1 MEFIGKQSSRL
12 TVVMVLTVIF
22 ATGAMVSA
30 DNPATWSFFE
40 VSSSGENVYLDP
52 GTPTVNNDYLV
63 YNYEFEITRVEVYVT
78 VLGWMDAGVFE
89 VGSGTDFDGLPMT
102 ILDGTFS
109 GEESGSGLS
118 VQIQFW
124 VSADGRGHMH
134 FTNVSMWGL
143 VTEVRITGWMRA
155 TAVTKPHLTTGVI
168 GGNGSISPP
177 SGDQSFN
184 SVVTLTAYPDE
195 NYQVKAWSG
204 TDNDASMD
212 TVNYVTMN
220 NHRNVS
226 VEFEP
231 KPYLTTS
238 VIGGNGSIIPSDGYY
253 NPGDVVMLVAYADD
267 GYQVKVWSGTDND
280 ASTSYVNYVIMNGY
294 RNVSVEFEPGPVY
307 PGPEYIGDLNGDGW
321 VDPLDMGI
329 MAEHWLQTG
338 ISMQNGNINL
348 DTYVDLLDFSL
359 MAGNWLKDSSQS
371 GYWKLDEADGVIA
384 TDSSGYDRDGT
395 VYGTATW
402 QPLAGRVDG
411 ALEFD
416 GVDDYVLIADYP
428 KFNTF
433 TVTAWVYA
441 DTRPAWASI
450 VNNWGDAM
458 AGQFHFG
465 LGSDGKLDLEVF
477 QPGGNIFVT
486 DSVEFPVNSWQHVAA
501 VADGSKIRLYRNGA
515 EVGTPVDYDGYLKK
529 DFLALAIGCKL
540 NNSGTGPDGGLPAH
554 WDGLID
560 GVYVYGHALTAQEI
574 ADKYTDVEALMG
586 HWPLD
591 EITGTTAEDQSGYGH
606 TGTVT
611 NTTFDAASVA
621 GQFGTALQF
630 DGVDDYITV
639 PDGASL
645 NPTGGITVSA
655 WIKADTWQPN
665 AWQGSIVSK
674 DEWDGA
680 NSGYALRCG
689 ENGRLSFNLS
699 LDSGWAEAVTGNAI
713 AILMPG
719 DAIIAIDVDGDSSYL
734 VDEGPGNLLTGND
747 DKYLNFGD
755 SGSGFIVTPAVGSTA
770 IDRFK
775 MKTADDQSGRDP
787 ASWILYG
794 TNDAIVSGDN
804 STGDAENWTLI
815 DQGTVNLT
823 DDRNTWSG
831 DIAVSNSM
839 AYMSYKM
846 VFPTTKDNYDELQ
859 LNEIQFYGDSFM
871 STERWYHVAGTY
883 DGSTIKAYVNG
894 SKVASTQQSGSIDV
908 SDYPLNI
915 GRGTYDTTRLFDG
928 AIDDVRIYDRA
939 LTDGEIAIQSLC
951 SGLLTPGDF
960 IIAVD
965 SDTSSYPIGEEP
977 SNVLDGNAS
986 TKYLNFGKEGGGF
999 IVTPSGMTTQMVQS
1013 FTITT
1018 ADDAEE
1024 RDPASWQL
1032 YGTNDTIVSS
1042 DNSTGDV
1049 EDWTPI
1055 DSGSLSLPSGRQT
1068 PSAVVTVSNS
1078 GSYTS
1083 YKMLFPTLKDASVA
1097 DSMQIADVAFYEST
1111 DGTGSSVLG
1120 ASDPIWAVNARE
1132 SAYPEDESPEKV
1144 LDRTTAK
1151 YLNYGIENSGFIVS
1165 PSVSAVVTGFQI
1177 VTANDAQERDPA
1189 SWQLYGTNDTI
1200 VSDDN
1205 STGGAENWM
1214 LIDSGLLNLPSAR
1227 QTPSVV
1233 VTVNNGDPY
1242 VSYKMIFPTVK
1253 DASAAN
1259 SMQIT
1264 EIQFYE

>member
-1 MEFIGKQSSRL
+1 MGKQGSRL
-12 TVVMVLTVIF
+12 TVIMVLTVVF
-22 ATGAMVSA
+22 ATCVMVSA
-30 DNPATWSFFE
+30 ENPATWGFFQ

-52 GTPTVNNDYLV
+52 ATPIVDNDYLV
-63 YNYEFEITRVEVYVT
+63 YNYEFEITSVEVYIPI
-78 VLGWMDAGVFE
+78 LGWQDAGVFE

-102 ILDGTFS
+102 VLDGTFS
-109 GEESGSGLS
+109 GEESGSGVS
-118 VQIQFW
+118 VHIQFW

-143 VTEVRITGWMRA
+143 ITEVRITGWMRA

-168 GGNGSISPP
+168 GGNGSISPS

-204 TDNDASMD
+204 TDNDVSMD
-212 TVNYVTMN
+212 IVNYVTMN

-253 NPGDVVMLVAYADD
+253 SPGDVVMLVAYADD
-267 GYQVKVWSGTDND
+267 GYQVKNWTGTDD
-280 ASTSYVNYVIMNGY
+280 DSSTFYVNYVTMNGA

-307 PGPEYIGDLNGDGW
+307 AGPEYIGDLNGDGL
-321 VDPLDMGI
+321 VDSLDMAI
-329 MAEHWLQTG
+329 MAEYWLQTG
-338 ISMQNGNINL
+338 ISMQNGNINE
-348 DTYVDLLDFSL
+348 DTYVDLFDFSI
-359 MAGNWLKDSSQS
+359 MAANWLKDSTLS
-371 GYWKLDEADGVIA
+371 GYWKLDEAAGLEAVD
-384 TDSSGYDRDGT
+384 DSGYERDGS
-395 VYGTATW
+395 VYGAAVW

-416 GVDDYVLIADYP
+416 GVGDYVLVEDFP
-428 KFNTF
+428 KYNAF
-433 TVTAWVYA
+433 TISAWVYA

-450 VNNWGDAM
+450 VKNWGHSPGVG
-458 AGQFHFG
+458 GQFHFG
-465 LGSDGKLDLEVF
+465 LNSDGKLEIEVY
-477 QPGGNIFVT
+477 QPGGNVFVT
-486 DSVEFPVNSWQHVAA
+486 DFAEFPVNSWQHVTA
-501 VADGSKIRLYRNGA
+501 VADGSKIRLYRNGG
-515 EVGTPVDYDGYLKK
+515 EVGTAVDYDGYLSKY
-529 DFLALAIGCKL
+529 FPALAIGCKL
-540 NNSGTGPDGGLPAH
+540 DDSGTGPDGGTAGY

-560 GVYVYGHALTAQEI
+560 DVQLYGHALTAQEI
-574 ADKYTDVEALMG
+574 AEKYSGVEALMSY
-586 HWPLD
+586 WPLD
-591 EITGTTAEDQSGYGH
+591 EA
-606 TGTVT
+606 TGTVAEDKSGYANDGT
-611 NTTFDAASVA
+611 VVNTTFDAASVP
-621 GQFGTALQF
+621 GQFGNALQF
-630 DGVDDYITV
+630 DGIDDYIAV
-639 PDGASL
+639 PDAPSL
-645 NPTGGITVSA
+645 NPTGAITVSA
-655 WIKADTWQPN
+655 WIKADTWQPDS
-665 AWQGSIVSK
+665 WQGNIVSK

-680 NSGYALRCG
+680 NGGYALRCG

-713 AILMPG
+713 TILAPG
-719 DAIIAIDVDGDSSYL
+719 DAIIAIDVDGDSSYP
-734 VDEGPGNLLTGND
+734 VDEGPDNLLTGND

-770 IDRFK
+770 INRFK

-787 ASWILYG
+787 ASWMLYG
-794 TNDAIVSGDN
+794 TNDTIVSGDN

-823 DDRNTWSG
+823 DDRNAWSD
-831 DIAVSNSM
+831 DIAVSNNT
-839 AYMSYKM
+839 AYTSYKM
-846 VFPTTKDNYDELQ
+846 VFPSTKDNYDELQ

-871 STERWYHVAGTY
+871 STGTWYHVAGAY
-883 DGSTIKAYVNG
+883 DGLTMKAYVNG
-894 SKVASTQQSGSIDV
+894 SEVASIPQTGTIDV

-928 AIDDVRIYDRA
+928 AIDDVQIYDRA
-939 LTDGEIAIQSLC
+939 LTAGEIAVQSLG
-951 SGLLTPGDF
+951 SGLLAPSDF
-960 IIAVD
+960 TIAID
-965 SDTSSYPIGEEP
+965 ADTGGYPVGEEP
-977 SNVLDGNAS
+977 FNVLDGNVS
-986 TKYLNFGKEGGGF
+986 TKYLNFGEEGSGF
-999 IVTPSGMTTQMVQS
+999 IVTPSGMTTQTVQS

-1018 ADDAEE
+1018 AYDAQE

-1032 YGTNDTIVSS
+1032 YGTNDAISS
-1042 DNSTGDV
+1042 GDNSTGDA
-1049 EDWTPI
+1049 ENWTLI
-1055 DSGSLSLPSGRQT
+1055 DEGTVTLPSDRETVG
-1068 PSAVVTVSNS
+1068 PVVAVTNS

-1151 YLNYGIENSGFIVS
+1151 YLNYGIANSGFIVS

-1200 VSDDN
+1200 VSGDN
-1205 STGGAENWM
+1205 STGDAENWT
-1214 LIDSGLLNLPSAR
+1214 LIDEGTVTLPSDR
-1227 QTPSVV
+1227 ETVGPVV
-1233 VTVNNGDPY
+1233 AVTNSGSY
-1242 VSYKMIFPTVK
+1242 TSYKMIFPTVK

-1259 SMQIT
+1259 SMQIA